1 MIGRIAVSTQGRDK
15 GRAFIIVDTPEENFV
30 MLCDGELRRLEKPK
44 RKKLK
49 HIKLL
54 AIDPV
59 EIPETNKKLNELIK
73 NISQSYLG
81 GNFRGKG

>member
-1 MIGRIAVSTQGRDK
+1 MKGQFVMSTQGRDK
-15 GRAFIIVDTPEENFV
+15 GRVFIIVDTPCENFV
-30 MLCDGELRRLEKPK
+30 LLADGKLRSIEKPK

-59 EIPETNKKLNELIK
+59 EIPGNNKKLHELIK
-73 NISQSYLG
+73 NISQS
-81 GNFRGKG
+81 

>member
-1 MIGRIAVSTQGRDK
+1 MIGRFAVSTAGRDK
-15 GRAFIIVDTPEENFV
+15 GRVFIIVDTPDDNFV
-30 MLCDGELRRLEKPK
+30 MLADGLLRRLEKPK

-59 EIPETNKKLNELIK
+59 AIPESNKKLTELIK
-73 NISQSYLG
+73 NISQS
-81 GNFRGKG
+81 

>member
-1 MIGRIAVSTQGRDK
+1 MVGRFAVSMSGRDK
-15 GRAFIIVDTPEENFV
+15 GRVFIIVDSPEENFV
-30 MLCDGELRRLEKPK
+30 LLSDGELRKLEKPK

-59 EIPETNKKLNELIK
+59 EIPETNKKLTELIK
-73 NISQSYLG
+73 NISQS
-81 GNFRGKG
+81 

>member
-1 MIGRIAVSTQGRDK
+1 MVGRFAKSLSGRDK
-15 GRAFIIVDTPEENFV
+15 GKVFIIVDAPEENFV
-30 MLCDGELRRLEKPK
+30 MLSDGELRKLEKPK

-59 EIPETNKKLNELIK
+59 EIPGTNKKLTELIK
-73 NISQSYLG
+73 NISQS
-81 GNFRGKG
+81 

>member
-1 MIGRIAVSTQGRDK
+1 MIGQFAVSLSGRDK
-15 GRAFIIVDTPEENFV
+15 GRAFLIVGIPEENFV
-30 MLCDGELRRLEKPK
+30 LCCDGKLRKLEKPK

-59 EIPETNKKLNELIK
+59 EIPETNKKLTELIK
-73 NISQSYLG
+73 NISQS
-81 GNFRGKG
+81 

>member
-1 MIGRIAVSTQGRDK
+1 MKGRFAVSLQGRDK
-15 GRAFIIVDTPEENFV
+15 GRVFMITETPEENFV

-54 AIDPV
+54 ENDSV
-59 EIPETNKKLNELIK
+59 EIPKTNKKLSELIK
-73 NISQSYLG
+73 NISQS
-81 GNFRGKG
+81 

>member
-1 MIGRIAVSTQGRDK
+1 MVGRFAKSLSGRDK
-15 GRAFIIVDTPEENFV
+15 GRVFIIVDTPEENFV
-30 MLCDGELRRLEKPK
+30 MLSDGELRKLEKPK

-59 EIPETNKKLNELIK
+59 EIPGTNKKLTELIK
-73 NISQSYLG
+73 NISQS
-81 GNFRGKG
+81 

>member
-1 MIGRIAVSTQGRDK
+1 MIGRFAVSLSGRDK
-15 GRAFIIVDTPEENFV
+15 GRVFMIVDTPEENFV

-54 AIDPV
+54 ALPPTEV
-59 EIPETNKKLNELIK
+59 SETNKKLSELIK
-73 NISQSYLG
+73 NISQS
-81 GNFRGKG
+81 

>member
-1 MIGRIAVSTQGRDK
+1 MVGRFAKSLSGRDK
-15 GRAFIIVDTPEENFV
+15 GRVFIIVDAPEENFV
-30 MLCDGELRRLEKPK
+30 MLSDGELRKLEKPK

-59 EIPETNKKLNELIK
+59 EIPGTNKKLTELIK
-73 NISQSYLG
+73 NISQS
-81 GNFRGKG
+81 